1 MMYDEPIDKMKV
13 VNDLKRRYDTNV
25 AKEKDKLRE
34 VERVHY
40 QLGKNNVIA
49 TLLMEVERDDF
60 EYHDAHGK
68 PVSGAMSLVKFRRK
82 LDAILTEYS
91 VSHLSDGLLAFMRG
105 RERTAEAIRVD
116 LDNNRYERVD
126 LDNNRYE
133 ISTTTG
139 MSW

>member
-1 MMYDEPIDKMKV
+1 
-13 VNDLKRRYDTNV
+13 
-25 AKEKDKLRE
+25 
-34 VERVHY
+34 
-40 QLGKNNVIA
+40 
-49 TLLMEVERDDF
+49 
-60 EYHDAHGK
+60 
-68 PVSGAMSLVKFRRK
+68 
-82 LDAILTEYS
+82 

-116 LDNNRYERVD
+116 LDNNRYEISTTTRVD